1 MLHQMPGS
9 KAEELLEALAAAVV
23 EADAADEGSL
33 AAVREALKAARAGGA
48 LPSALAA
55 VAESLLALLATPG
68 KAAGALADLGRL
80 LDGDRGVARPAA
92 GRVERDAET
101 VDLIGDF
108 IEEST
113 EALTRADEL
122 LLAIEKSGPDPA
134 KVHALFRVF
143 HTIKGVAGFL
153 ELTEIVMLSHA
164 TEGLLN
170 LAREKQL
177 DLDGEAFDVVFDA
190 TALLRRQLEDLRTA
204 VEARVAVPVD
214 PEVGALAARIDRA
227 AGLAAGVGVGAPT
240 TPAREFVVRKPDAAP
255 APVTPEGQAPARAP
269 APQEAQAPA
278 PVATGE
284 KIETPARKKEYVL
297 RKPKAAP
304 AQGTPPAAP
313 GADAVARAEAERR
326 SGEGDRRLGETDRR
340 AGEEERRVG
349 DPDRRLGEPGRQ
361 VAQKD
366 VHAQIRDT
374 VKVDLERVDSMVEMI
389 GELIIVESMIIYSPE
404 VTALGSLKLRNY
416 LNQLNK
422 ISRDL
427 QNVAMRMRMVPVRSA
442 FQKMARLTRDLARK
456 TGKDVVLEM
465 SGEETEM
472 DRSMVER
479 IEEPLVH
486 LVRNAIDHGV
496 EPGAERKAAGK
507 PARAT
512 LRLSAYH
519 EGGSI
524 VVELT
529 DDGRGLQRDAILG
542 RARAKGLVEA
552 GVEPTDQEICNLLFL
567 PGFSTAEEVTEL
579 SGRGVGMDVV
589 KRNVEG
595 MRGRVA
601 IASTPG
607 KGTTLRMVL
616 PLTLAIIDGMLIA
629 CGSEKYIIPSLA
641 IVESLRPT
649 PEMLAVMAGKG
660 EIINVRGEILPLLR
674 LHRLLELQGEERPAT
689 DSHVVVVEGLGRKI
703 GLVVDDVVSQ
713 QQVVI
718 KPLGGGIG
726 DTEYLSGAA
735 ILSDGRVGL
744 ILNVDRLSTLAAR
757 PRDRAAGPREA
768 ARLA

>member
-1 MLHQMPGS
+1 MGDP
-9 KAEELLEALAAAVV
+9 KTEELIAALAAAVV
-23 EADAADEGSL
+23 EAEADDARSL
-33 AAVREALKAARAGGA
+33 GAVREALQAARSASA
-48 LPSALAA
+48 LPPQLEQAAEALLLRLAAPAEAGEALA
-55 VAESLLALLATPG
+55 EM
-68 KAAGALADLGRL
+68 GRL
-80 LDGDRGVARPAA
+80 LDGERRKPAPASGHLDR
-92 GRVERDAET
+92 DSET

-122 LLAIEKSGPDPA
+122 LLSIEKSGPDPA

-153 ELTEIVMLSHA
+153 ELQEIVSLAHS

-190 TALLRRQLEDLRTA
+190 TALLRRMLQELHRA
-204 VEARVAVPVD
+204 VEAHEAIGADPDVP
-214 PEVGALAARIDRA
+214 ALVARIDRA
-227 AGLAAGVGVGAPT
+227 AGLDAARGSEPAA
-240 TPAREFVVRKPDAAP
+240 PARGFVVRKPSPEP
-255 APVTPEGQAPARAP
+255 AGPPA
-269 APQEAQAPA
+269 
-278 PVATGE
+278 
-284 KIETPARKKEYVL
+284 KKEYVL
-297 RKPKAAP
+297 RKPKGAAP
-304 AQGTPPAAP
+304 PNAEPAAMAP
-313 GADAVARAEAERR
+313 DEAHAPAAEGASA
-326 SGEGDRRLGETDRR
+326 
-340 AGEEERRVG
+340 
-349 DPDRRLGEPGRQ
+349 PGREPT
-361 VAQKD
+361 AGRDANSREAKAGDKD
-366 VHAQIRDT
+366 VITQIRET

-404 VTALGSLKLRNY
+404 IASLGSLRLRNY

-442 FQKMARLTRDLARK
+442 FQKMARLARDLSRK
-456 TGKDVVLEM
+456 TGKDVVVEM
-465 SGEETEM
+465 TGEETEM

-496 EPGAERKAAGK
+496 EPAAERKAKGK
-507 PARAT
+507 HGRAT
-512 LRLSAYH
+512 IRLAAYH

-524 VVELT
+524 VVEIS
-529 DDGRGLQRDAILG
+529 DDGRGLQRDAIAA
-542 RARAKGLVEA
+542 RARQRGIIDEDVALD
-552 GVEPTDQEICNLLFL
+552 DQETCNLIFL
-567 PGFSTAEEVTEL
+567 PGFSTAAEVTEL

-595 MRGRVA
+595 MRGRVTV
-601 IASTPG
+601 ASTPG
-607 KGTTLRMVL
+607 QGTTFRMVL

-629 CGSEKYIIPSLA
+629 CGSEKYIVPSLA

-649 PEMLAVMAGKG
+649 PEMLAVMGGRG

-674 LHRLLELQGEERPAT
+674 LHRLMELEGEEREPT
-689 DSHVVVVEGLGRKI
+689 ESHVMVVEGLGRKV
-703 GLVVDDVVSQ
+703 GLVVDDVISQ

-718 KPLGGGIG
+718 KPLGAGLG

-744 ILNVDRLSTLAAR
+744 ILNVDRLASLVSRSRERPGR
-757 PRDRAAGPREA
+757 PREVAGHGS
-768 ARLA
+768 

>member
-1 MLHQMPGS
+1 MGEPR
-9 KAEELLEALAAAVV
+9 AEELIATLAAAVV
-23 EADAADEGSL
+23 EADPGDERSL
-33 AAVREALKAARAGGA
+33 VAVRDALGAARRAGA
-48 LPSALAA
+48 LPPALAA
-55 VAESLLALLATPG
+55 AAEPLLARLGGPG
-68 KAAGALADLGRL
+68 GAGDALAELGRL
-80 LDGDRGVARPAA
+80 LDGERAPSPPST
-92 GRVERDAET
+92 GRVERDTET

-122 LLAIEKSGPDPA
+122 LLAIEKGGPDPG

-153 ELTEIVMLSHA
+153 ELTEIVSLSHS

-170 LAREKQL
+170 LAREKQI
-177 DLDGEAFDVVFDA
+177 DLDGEAFDVVFEA
-190 TALLRRQLEDLRTA
+190 TALLRRQLDELRHA
-204 VEARVAVPVD
+204 VEASVAAPVD
-214 PEVGALAARIDRA
+214 PEVAALAARIDRA
-227 AGLAAGVGVGAPT
+227 AGLGGAEPGPVA
-240 TPAREFVVRKPDAAP
+240 PAKEFVVRRAAPPPPPTDAAP
-255 APVTPEGQAPARAP
+255 APTAAAAPARA
-269 APQEAQAPA
+269 AG
-278 PVATGE
+278 ATG
-284 KIETPARKKEYVL
+284 TTGTTVRKKEYVL
-297 RKPKAAP
+297 RKPKGAAAP
-304 AQGTPPAAP
+304 APPPAPAVAAPVAEEAPQATPPAAAP
-313 GADAVARAEAERR
+313 PIPAPAPEPVR
-326 SGEGDRRLGETDRR
+326 GEG
-340 AGEEERRVG
+340 
-349 DPDRRLGEPGRQ
+349 P
-361 VAQKD
+361 KD
-366 VHAQIRDT
+366 VIAQIRET

-404 VTALGSLKLRNY
+404 VAAAGSLKLRNY

-442 FQKMARLTRDLARK
+442 FQKMARLARDLSRK
-456 TGKDVVLEM
+456 TGKEVVVEM

-496 EPGAERKAAGK
+496 EPPSERKAAGK
-507 PARAT
+507 HARAT

-524 VVELT
+524 VVELA
-529 DDGRGLQRDAILG
+529 DDGRGLQRDAILA
-542 RARAKGLVEA
+542 RAREKGLLED
-552 GVEPTDQEICNLLFL
+552 GVELGDTEILNLLFL
-567 PGFSTAEEVTEL
+567 PGFSTAREVTEI

-601 IASTPG
+601 VVSTPG
-607 KGTTLRMVL
+607 LGTTFRMVL

-674 LHRLLELQGEERPAT
+674 LHRLLEMDGPERDPSQA
-689 DSHVVVVEGLGRKI
+689 HVVVVEGLGRKV
-703 GLVVDDVVSQ
+703 GLVVDDVMAQ

-718 KPLGGGIG
+718 KPLGAGIG

-744 ILNVDRLSTLAAR
+744 ILNVDRLSALAAR
-757 PRDRAAGPREA
+757 PRDRAPRPREA
-768 ARLA
+768 AGA

>member
-1 MLHQMPGS
+1 MGDPR
-9 KAEELLEALAAAVV
+9 AEEVIAALAAAVV
-23 EADAADEGSL
+23 EAEVGDPRSL
-33 AAVREALKAARAGGA
+33 AAVRAALEAARQGSTLPAPLAAAADAILAGLAGPGTAGA
-48 LPSALAA
+48 ALA
-55 VAESLLALLATPG
+55 E
-68 KAAGALADLGRL
+68 LGRL
-80 LDGDRGVARPAA
+80 LDGDRRPTPSPG

-122 LLAIEKSGPDPA
+122 LLGIEKSGPDPA

-153 ELTEIVMLSHA
+153 DLVEIVSLAHA

-170 LAREKQL
+170 LARDKQL

-190 TALLRRQLEDLRTA
+190 TALLRRMLDELHKA
-204 VEARVAVPVD
+204 VEARIAVPVD
-214 PEVGALAARIDRA
+214 PDVPSLVARIDKA
-227 AGLAAGVGVGAPT
+227 AGLGLERASVAPAA
-240 TPAREFVVRKPDAAP
+240 PAKEFVVRKPAPPPAPAPGPAATAAPKKEYVVRKPKVVADAKPAAAPPAPAKPSPDAPAITPAPAP
-255 APVTPEGQAPARAP
+255 APV
-269 APQEAQAPA
+269 
-278 PVATGE
+278 PVPVPGME
-284 KIETPARKKEYVL
+284 H
-297 RKPKAAP
+297 
-304 AQGTPPAAP
+304 GTPHGP
-313 GADAVARAEAERR
+313 GASAE
-326 SGEGDRRLGETDRR
+326 GTG
-340 AGEEERRVG
+340 
-349 DPDRRLGEPGRQ
+349 GR
-361 VAQKD
+361 D
-366 VHAQIRDT
+366 VISQIRET

-404 VTALGSLKLRNY
+404 VAALGSLKLRNY

-442 FQKMARLTRDLARK
+442 FQKMARLARDLSRK

-465 SGEETEM
+465 AGEETEM

-496 EPGAERKAAGK
+496 EPAAERKAAGK
-507 PARAT
+507 VGRAT
-512 LRLSAYH
+512 VRLAAYH

-524 VVELT
+524 VVEIQ
-529 DDGRGLQRDAILG
+529 DDGRGLQREAILS
-542 RARAKGLVEA
+542 RAREKGLI
-552 GVEPTDQEICNLLFL
+552 EPDATLDDQEICNLLFL
-567 PGFSTAEEVTEL
+567 PGFSTALEVTEI

-595 MRGRVA
+595 MRGRVTV
-601 IASTPG
+601 ASSPG
-607 KGTTLRMVL
+607 KGTTFRMVL

-629 CGSEKYIIPSLA
+629 CGDEKYIVPSLA

-649 PEMLAVMAGKG
+649 PDMLAVMGGRG
-660 EIINVRGEILPLLR
+660 EVINVRGEILPLLR
-674 LHRLLELQGEERPAT
+674 LHRLMELSGPERAPT
-689 DSHVVVVEGLGRKI
+689 DAHVMVVEGLGRKV
-703 GLVVDDVVSQ
+703 GLVVDDVISQ

-718 KPLGGGIG
+718 KPLGAGLG
-726 DTEYLSGAA
+726 DTEFLSGAA

-744 ILNVDRLSTLAAR
+744 ILNVDRLASLVSRGRERGAR
-757 PRDRAAGPREA
+757 PRDSAGA
-768 ARLA
+768 